1 MKKEKMKLS
10 KLHIS
15 SFRGATK
22 PVDIPFEKEKK
33 ITMIF
38 AENGNGKST
47 IADALICLLTSD
59 KGSIDDKSG
68 TETKFIKSLGATN
81 TKIELHTDKETY
93 SAELL
98 STSRDFVKSNHE
110 SVPELR
116 YLRRSQI
123 FDLLNRKATERYEKL
138 RSYIDVSD
146 IYKSEEELRKLIRET
161 KLEVDNLVSVINNA
175 KSTLEATW
183 LKEDSPMSDML
194 VWAKAESEKD
204 LTKEGAQLKEV
215 QYLSQQWTA
224 IQSKYNEIQQ
234 SITVVDDAEKAHN
247 EALEALQKLQEK
259 NTTNNADLL
268 NLLSQAKD
276 FISDQSQMDNCPV
289 CENSIEKSTVV
300 KSLGDKITSM
310 SAIGTAAKAVEEI
323 KEDLDDNLAIK
334 QKAVEI
340 FSDLLIKYKNSIA
353 KYKIS
358 VPEIATFINGIST
371 EIEANYQCYLDNL
384 TPLSALSER
393 IETAKEKYGKSIN
406 QYNSIKQQYKSIIDS
421 SKNFEQKSKLSQA
434 ASKAL
439 DIVEKSRKEFY
450 DNELLSISGDV
461 ERMYQLLH
469 PDEGLGGIK
478 LFLNPQYKTSLELQA
493 NFHTEEGIT
502 PQSIYSESHLDT
514 LGICIFLA
522 LAKKYSKGDTILVLD
537 DVVMSVDENHLDR
550 FIKLLHDETDC
561 FAQIII
567 TTHYRPWR
575 ERYRNNRAPSGDIHF
590 LELRKWSKE
599 NGIRVKNGKI
609 ALDELREMLSDED
622 KFHRENIS
630 TAAGRTLENILD
642 YLTYLFSSKLPRKP
656 KNDYQ
661 LHELLTGLSSQLVK
675 LLRVEHLGKNEE
687 GKYTNVLANTK
698 LQDIIDKLKQLK
710 AVRNQVG
717 AHFNFDGSLVSDDDV
732 TDFGNATVEF
742 AKLIICPETGTMPD
756 RKLSGSYWETRTG
769 SIRLYPLIDPK
780 S

>member
-1 MKKEKMKLS
+1 MKLS

-22 PVDIPFEKEKK
+22 PVDIPFEKGKK

-68 TETKFIKSLGATN
+68 TEARFIKSLDATN
-81 TKIELHTDKETY
+81 AKIELHTDKDIYT
-93 SAELL
+93 ATL
-98 STSRDFVKSNHE
+98 SGTSRDFVKSNHE
-110 SVPELR
+110 SIPELR
-116 YLRRSQI
+116 YLRRAQI
-123 FDLLNRKATERYEKL
+123 VDLLNREPNERYEKL
-138 RSYIDVSD
+138 KSYIDVSGLLN
-146 IYKSEEELRKLIRET
+146 SEKELRKLVRET
-161 KLEVDNLVSVINNA
+161 ESEVERLVSVIENA

-183 LKEDSPMSDML
+183 LKEGSPSDEML
-194 VWAKAESEKD
+194 VWAKGESEKD
-204 LTKEGAQLKEV
+204 LTKESAQLKEV
-215 QYLSQQWTA
+215 DNLSKQWTA

-234 SITVVDDAEKAHN
+234 AIKVVGAAKKAHN
-247 EALEALQKLQEK
+247 TALEALQKLQEK
-259 NTTNNADLL
+259 NTTSNADLL
-268 NLLSQAKD
+268 KLLNQAKD
-276 FISDQSQMDNCPV
+276 FISGQPQIDNCPV
-289 CENSIEKSTVV
+289 CDSSIEKNTVV
-300 KSLGDKITSM
+300 KSLGDKIASM
-310 SAIGTAAKAVEEI
+310 SAIGAAAKAVENA
-323 KEDLDDNLAIK
+323 KKDWDGKVAI
-334 QKAVEI
+334 QKRAVEL
-340 FSDLLIKYKNSIA
+340 FSNQLIKYQNAIA
-353 KYKIS
+353 KYKTS
-358 VPEIATFINGIST
+358 VPEITTFIDGIT
-371 EIEANYQCYLDNL
+371 TDIKTNYQCYQDNL
-384 TPLSALSER
+384 SQLSDLSKW
-393 IETAKEKYGKSIN
+393 IEAVKDKYTKSIN
-406 QYNSIKQQYKSIIDS
+406 QHNSIKQQYKSIIES
-421 SKNFEQKSKLSQA
+421 SKKFEQKFKLSLA

-469 PDEGLGGIK
+469 KDEGLGGIK

-502 PQSIYSESHLDT
+502 PQSVYSESHLDT

-537 DVVMSVDENHLDR
+537 DVVMSVDQNHLNR
-550 FIKLLHDETDC
+550 FIDLLHTEAAH
-561 FAQIII
+561 FSQIVI
-567 TTHYRPWR
+567 TTHYGPWR
-575 ERYRNNRAPSGDIHF
+575 DRYRNNRAPSGDMHF

-642 YLTYLFSSKLPRKP
+642 YLTYLFSAKLPRKP

-675 LLRVEHLGKNEE
+675 LLRVEHLVKDEE
-687 GKYTNVLANTK
+687 GKYTKVVANSD
-698 LQDIIDKLKQLK
+698 LQGIIDKLKQLK

-742 AKLIICPETGTMPD
+742 AELIICPETGTMPD
-756 RKLSGSYWETRTG
+756 RKPSGSYWETRTG

>member
-1 MKKEKMKLS
+1 MKLS

-22 PVDIPFEKEKK
+22 PVDIPFEKGKR
-33 ITMIF
+33 ITMIY

-68 TETKFIKSLGATN
+68 TEARFIKSLDATN
-81 TKIELHTDKETY
+81 AKIELHTDSEIY
-93 SAELL
+93 SATL
-98 STSRDFVKSNHE
+98 SGSSRDFVKSNHE
-110 SVPELR
+110 SSPELR

-123 FDLLNRKATERYEKL
+123 VDLLNRKATERYEKL
-138 RSYIDVSD
+138 KSYIDVSGLL
-146 IYKSEEELRKLIRET
+146 KSEEELRKLVRDT
-161 KLEVDNLVSVINNA
+161 DSEVERLVSVIDSA

-183 LKEDSPMSDML
+183 LKEGSPSDEML

-204 LTKEGAQLKEV
+204 LTKEGSQFKQV
-215 QYLSQQWTA
+215 DNLSKQWTA
-224 IQSKYNEIQQ
+224 IQSKYSEIQQ
-234 SITVVDDAEKAHN
+234 SIKVVGLAKKAHN
-247 EALEALQKLQEK
+247 SALEALQKLQEK

-268 NLLSQAKD
+268 NLLKQAKN
-276 FISDQSQMDNCPV
+276 FIAAQQTIDACPV
-289 CENSIEKSTVV
+289 CDNSIEKNTVV

-310 SAIGTAAKAVEEI
+310 SAIGTAAQAVE
-323 KEDLDDNLAIK
+323 KAKKDWDGKVAI
-334 QKAVEI
+334 QTRAVEL
-340 FSDLLIKYKNSIA
+340 FSKLLIQYRNDIA
-353 KYKIS
+353 KYKTKL
-358 VPEIATFINGIST
+358 PEIVPFIDSIST
-371 EIEANYQCYLDNL
+371 DKIENYKCYETNL
-384 TPLSALSER
+384 IHLSALSVR
-393 IETAKEKYGKSIN
+393 IDAAKEKHSKSIN
-406 QYNSIKQQYKSIIDS
+406 QHNSIKQQYKSIIDS
-421 SKNFEQKSKLSQA
+421 SKKFEQKSKLSMA

-469 PDEGLGGIK
+469 KDEGLGGIR
-478 LFLNPQYKTSLELQA
+478 LFLNPQFKQSLELQA

-502 PQSIYSESHLDT
+502 PQSVYSESHLDT

-537 DVVMSVDENHLDR
+537 DVVMSVDQNHLDR
-550 FIKLLHDETDC
+550 FIDLLHTEAAH
-561 FAQIII
+561 FSQIVI
-567 TTHYRPWR
+567 TTHYGPWR
-575 ERYRNNRAPSGDIHF
+575 DRYRNNRAPSGDMHF

-599 NGIRVKNGKI
+599 NGIRVKNSKI
-609 ALDELREMLSDED
+609 ALDELKEMLSDED

-630 TAAGRTLENILD
+630 TASGRILENMLD
-642 YLTYLFSSKLPRKP
+642 YLTFLFSSKLPRKP
-656 KNDYQ
+656 KGDYQ

-675 LLRVEHLGKNEE
+675 LLKVEHLAKDEQ
-687 GKYTNVLANTK
+687 GKYGDVVNTIE
-698 LQDIIDKLKQLK
+698 LQPIIDKLKQLK

-717 AHFNFDGSLVSDDDV
+717 AHFNFNGSLVSDDDV
-732 TDFGNATVEF
+732 TEFGNATVEF
-742 AKLIICPETGTMPD
+742 AELIVCPVAGSLPD
-756 RKLSGSYWETRTG
+756 RKPSGSYWETRTG

>member
-1 MKKEKMKLS
+1 MKLS

-22 PVDIPFEKEKK
+22 PVDIPFEKGKK

-59 KGSIDDKSG
+59 RGSIDDKSG
-68 TETKFIKSLGATN
+68 TEAKFIKSLGATN
-81 TKIELHTDKETY
+81 AKIELHTDKDVY
-93 SAELL
+93 SATL
-98 STSRDFVKSNHE
+98 SGTSQDFIKSKHE
-110 SVPELR
+110 APKLR

-123 FDLLNRKATERYEKL
+123 VDLLNRKPTERYEHLKT
-138 RSYIDVSD
+138 YIDVSG
-146 IYKSEEELRKLIRET
+146 IYKSEEELRKLVRDTES
-161 KLEVDNLVSVINNA
+161 EVGTLVSVIDSA
-175 KSTLEATW
+175 KSTLETTW
-183 LKEDSPMSDML
+183 LKEGSPLDYML

-215 QYLSQQWTA
+215 DNLSKQWTA
-224 IQSKYNEIQQ
+224 IQTKYSEIQQ
-234 SITVVDDAEKAHN
+234 SIKAVGTAKKAHST
-247 EALEALQKLQEK
+247 ALEALQKLQEK
-259 NTTNNADLL
+259 NTTSNSDLL
-268 NLLSQAKD
+268 KLLTQAKD
-276 FISDQSQMDNCPV
+276 FISGQTQIDSCPV
-289 CENSIEKSTVV
+289 CDNSIEKNTVV
-300 KSLGDKITSM
+300 KSLDEKIASM
-310 SAIGTAAKAVEEI
+310 SAIGTAAKAVEQAK
-323 KEDLDDNLAIK
+323 KEWDSKIAI
-334 QKAVEI
+334 QKRAVEL
-340 FSDLLIKYKNSIA
+340 FSTLLIKYQNAIA
-353 KYKIS
+353 EYKSS
-358 VPEIATFINGIST
+358 VPEIATFIGGIT
-371 EIEANYQCYLDNL
+371 TDIKTNYLCYQDNL
-384 TPLSALSER
+384 SQLSALSQR
-393 IETAKEKYGKSIN
+393 IEAAKEKYTKSIN
-406 QYNSIKQQYKSIIDS
+406 QHNAINQQYKSIIDS
-421 SKNFEQKSKLSQA
+421 SKKYEQKSKLSLA
-434 ASKAL
+434 AKKAL

-450 DNELLSISGDV
+450 DNELSSISGDV
-461 ERMYQLLH
+461 ERMYQQLH
-469 PDEGLGGIK
+469 PNEGLGGIK

-502 PQSIYSESHLDT
+502 PQSVYSESHLDT

-522 LAKKYSKGDTILVLD
+522 LAKKYSKDDTILVLD
-537 DVVMSVDENHLDR
+537 DVVMSVDQNHLDR
-550 FIKLLHDETDC
+550 FIDLLHAEAAH
-561 FAQIII
+561 FSQIVI
-567 TTHYRPWR
+567 TTHYGPWR
-575 ERYRNNRAPSGDIHF
+575 DRYRNNRAPSGNMHF

-609 ALDELREMLSDED
+609 ALDELKEMLSDED

-675 LLRVEHLGKNEE
+675 LLRVEHLEKDEE
-687 GKYTNVLANTK
+687 GKYTTVVTNTE
-698 LQDIIDKLKQLK
+698 LQSIIDKLKQLK

-742 AKLIICPETGTMPD
+742 AELIICPETGTMPD
-756 RKLSGSYWETRTG
+756 RKPSGSYWETRTG
-769 SIRLYPLIDPK
+769 SIRLYPLVDPK